1 MPKAEHVTTIA
12 RPPAEVFAFLS
23 NAENDPQW
31 RSGVLDIARVSGD
44 GGAGTRY
51 RQGVKGPMGRRI
63 AADLEITESRPNE
76 LHAFRATEGPVRPEG
91 RYELSPAND
100 GTRVRFALAADVH
113 GLKKLMSPMVQRTM
127 EREVAGLE
135 RLKQVLEAPRA

>member
-1 MPKAEHVTTIA
+1 MPSAENSITIA
-12 RPPAEVFAFLS
+12 RSPAEVFAFLS
-23 NAENDPQW
+23 NAENDPRW

-63 AADLEITESRPNE
+63 PADVEITESRAND

-91 RYELSPAND
+91 RYELSPANG
-100 GTRVRFALAADVH
+100 GTRVRFALAAELH
-113 GLKKLMSPMVQRTM
+113 GVKKLMSPMVQRTM
-127 EREVAGLE
+127 EREVAGLD
-135 RLKQVLEAPRA
+135 RLKQVLEVAG

>member
-1 MPKAEHVTTIA
+1 MPNAEHVTTID
-12 RPPAEVFAFLS
+12 RTPAEVFAFLS

-44 GGAGTRY
+44 GGTGTRY

-63 AADLEITESRPNE
+63 PADVEITESSPNQ

-91 RYELSPAND
+91 RYELSPSNG
-100 GTRVRFALAADVH
+100 GTRVRFALAAEVR
-113 GLKKLMSPMVQRTM
+113 GLKKLMAPMVQRTM

-135 RLKQVLEAPRA
+135 RLKQVLER

>member
-1 MPKAEHVTTIA
+1 MPNAEHVTTID
-12 RPPAEVFAFLS
+12 RTPAEVFAFLS

-44 GGAGTRY
+44 GGTGTRY

-63 AADLEITESRPNE
+63 PADVEITESRPNQ

-91 RYELSPAND
+91 RYELSPSNG
-100 GTRVRFALAADVH
+100 GTRVRFALAAEVR
-113 GLKKLMSPMVQRTM
+113 GLKKLMAPMVQRTM

-135 RLKQVLEAPRA
+135 RLKQVLER